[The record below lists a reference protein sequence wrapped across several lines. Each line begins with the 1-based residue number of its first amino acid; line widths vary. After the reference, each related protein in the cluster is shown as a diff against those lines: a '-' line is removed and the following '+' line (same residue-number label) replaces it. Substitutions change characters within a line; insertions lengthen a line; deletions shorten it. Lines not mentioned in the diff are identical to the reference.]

1 MGFAHVIL
9 VAMYTHDFDQSR
21 SLFYNWT
28 DSLRNLQWHNS
39 FMTCIK
45 QARYKWKNL

>member
-21 SLFYNWT
+21 SLFYNCT
-28 DSLRNLQWHNS
+28 HFLRKSQWHSS
-39 FMTCIK
+39 FMIVMNKLNTNEKI
-45 QARYKWKNL
+45 Y